1 MLDRPK
7 IKEQFTSKYSDI
19 LEMLDEEITMCE
31 DIYNQQMGH
40 FKREGTVFVERSAPI
55 VTAGLR
61 FSQQLGQ
68 RVTSPIKSF
77 LNLQHP

>member
-1 MLDRPK
+1 
-7 IKEQFTSKYSDI
+7 
-19 LEMLDEEITMCE
+19 MCE

-68 RVTSPIKSF
+68 RVTAPIKSF